1 MASCPSIFD
10 LCKPRREVLAG
21 ELPDAIFAADLWDV
35 ISGTAHKDYRDPLRF
50 FAGTHPT
57 ENLKLLVKEVAERLA
72 GVSGGTPVFRLETGF
87 GGGKTH
93 SLIAAVHV
101 AREGDQLATQ
111 LADYRIAQFP
121 GQGEVRVAAFVGEES
136 DPLSGNEHRVDGQRL
151 RTYTPWGQ
159 LALLAGGLEGYE
171 RVRENDLQGVAPA
184 RGMLEAALGDQP
196 VLVMID
202 ELVLYMARAF
212 ALREDQARSK
222 VNSQWATFLQTLF
235 SIAARRPRTVVI
247 LTLPS
252 EQDANRKLT
261 GELKQFIPTVLETV
275 DELEKTKIGRAHV

>member
-1 MASCPSIFD
+1 MSPARGTGWLRSSLTTASRSS
-10 LCKPRREVLAG
+10 LPRKRCG
-21 ELPDAIFAADLWDV
+21 
-35 ISGTAHKDYRDPLRF
+35 LRIC
-50 FAGTHPT
+50 G
-57 ENLKLLVKEVAERLA
+57 R
-72 GVSGGTPVFRLETGF
+72 GIR
-87 GGGKTH
+87 
-93 SLIAAVHV
+93 
-101 AREGDQLATQ
+101 
-111 LADYRIAQFP
+111 
-121 GQGEVRVAAFVGEES
+121 
-136 DPLSGNEHRVDGQRL
+136 PLSGNEHRIDGQRI

-159 LALLAGGLEGYE
+159 LALLAGGLAGYE

-184 RGMLEAALGDQP
+184 RGTLEAALGEQP
-196 VLVMID
+196 VLVLID

-261 GELKQFIPTVLETV
+261 GELKQFIPTVPRN
-275 DELEKTKIGRAHV
+275 GG